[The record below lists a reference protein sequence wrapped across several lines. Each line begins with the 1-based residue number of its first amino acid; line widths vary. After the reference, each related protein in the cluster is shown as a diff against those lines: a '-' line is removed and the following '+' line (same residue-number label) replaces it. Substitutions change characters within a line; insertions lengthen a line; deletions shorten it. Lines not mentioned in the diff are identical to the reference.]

1 MTTHHFITRRTFLGY
16 AGTSAAALLAG
27 LPPVE
32 ATPVTKAGDNA
43 FEPDI
48 ALELTAQ
55 PQSVALRSGPATPVW
70 TYQARVVKGDPASVH
85 ASPGGYLGPTL
96 RVRRGQKLR
105 VDFVNHT
112 DQPSIVNWHG
122 LHVPAD
128 MMGLPR
134 YEVKPG
140 EHYRYEFEV
149 RDRAGTY
156 WYHAMAAGHTP
167 EQVYFGLAGLLLV
180 TDDEEQA
187 LALPRGEYDVPLVI
201 QDRTFG
207 DNNHLHYLP
216 GTGPEAAPTHGSS
229 PQAPGM
235 GSGVMGGSGMMG
247 GQGMMSGNGTSDGM
261 TGGGMMGGM
270 MGGQGMMSGGM
281 SGMMTR
287 MMGFFGDTILVNGK
301 PDATLKVATHAYRL
315 RVLNASNARTY
326 KLGWE
331 DGRPLTVIAT
341 GGGLLERPVQKDYVM
356 LTPGQRIELWA
367 DFSQDAVGTQLALM
381 SLAFDGMSGMMESTM
396 GEGMMGGGMMGNM
409 MSRMMSGS
417 SLADGARFVILKV
430 AVTQKAD
437 EVLELPQH
445 LSTLT
450 RLRAEDAVNRDRP
463 RIFRVTMGHMRWGF
477 NGRSFQMNEVTPDE
491 IVKLGTTEVWEFVNN
506 MMMAHAIHLHGLQ
519 FQVLERRNSPQ
530 GVGVV
535 EGCVDDGWEDTVLLM
550 PNERVK
556 LLMRFADFTGSYAY
570 QCHML
575 EHAAMGLMRDYEV
588 QPAQTP
594 A

>member
-27 LPPVE
+27 LPSAGA
-32 ATPVTKAGDNA
+32 ATTANEGGNA
-43 FEPDI
+43 FEPDV
-48 ALELTAQ
+48 ALELTAS
-55 PQSVALRSGPATPVW
+55 PQNVVLRPGPVTPVW

-105 VDFVNHT
+105 VDFMNHT

-134 YEVKPG
+134 YEVGPG

-156 WYHAMAAGHTP
+156 WYHAMAVGHTP

-180 TDDEEQA
+180 SDDEEQA
-187 LALPRGEYDVPLVI
+187 LALPRGDYDVPLVI

-216 GTGPEAAPTHGSS
+216 GTGPEAAPARDSS

-235 GSGVMGGSGMMG
+235 G
-247 GQGMMSGNGTSDGM
+247 
-261 TGGGMMGGM
+261 GGM

-281 SGMMTR
+281 SAMMTR
-287 MMGFFGDTILVNGK
+287 MMGFFGDTILVNGQ
-301 PDATLKVATHAYRL
+301 PDAQLKVATHAYRL

-367 DFSQDAVGTQLALM
+367 DFGKDAVGTQLTLM
-381 SLAFDGMSGMMESTM
+381 SLAFDGMAGMMESTM
-396 GEGMMGGGMMGNM
+396 GEDMMGGGMMGGGMMGNM

-417 SLADGARFVILKV
+417 SLADGARFPILKV
-430 AVTQKAD
+430 AVTQKAG

-450 RLRAEDAVNRDRP
+450 RLRAEDAVNRDNP
-463 RIFRVTMGHMRWGF
+463 RTFRVTMGHMQWGF
-477 NGRSFQMNEVTPDE
+477 NGRSFQMNEVAPDE

-530 GVGVV
+530 GAGVV

-550 PNERVK
+550 PNERVR